1 MFYIIW
7 IASIIISYIFYRYN
21 FMHMD
26 IITKETAPIPLII
39 FILFIPII
47 NLIFGVIM
55 YLLFV
60 RNSDNGECIN
70 KFFNI
75 KS

>member
-1 MFYIIW
+1 MFYTICII
-7 IASIIISYIFYRYN
+7 SIIISYIFYRYN
-21 FMHMD
+21 FMYMD
-26 IITKETAPIPLII
+26 IIAKETAPIPLII
-39 FILFIPII
+39 FILFIPIV
-47 NLIFGVIM
+47 NLLFGIIM

-60 RNSDNGECIN
+60 RNNDNGECIN

>member
-1 MFYIIW
+1 MFYIVLVI
-7 IASIIISYIFYRYN
+7 SIIISYIFYRYN

-39 FILFIPII
+39 FILFIPIV
-47 NLIFGVIM
+47 NLLFGVIM

-60 RNSDNGECIN
+60 RNSDTGECIN

>member
-7 IASIIISYIFYRYN
+7 ITSIIISYIFYRYN

-26 IITKETAPIPLII
+26 IIAKETAPIPLII
-39 FILFIPII
+39 FVLFVPMI
-47 NLIFGVIM
+47 NMLFGIVM